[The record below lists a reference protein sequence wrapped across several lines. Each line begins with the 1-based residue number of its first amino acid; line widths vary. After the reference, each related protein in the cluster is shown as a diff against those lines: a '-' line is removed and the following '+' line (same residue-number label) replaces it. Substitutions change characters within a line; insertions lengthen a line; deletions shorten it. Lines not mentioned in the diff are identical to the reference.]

1 MIRRILDLLIY
12 VDPIWWSMN
21 YAYDPK
27 WDKELNLLLDSGD
40 FYAIGEYRACIK
52 KEQLW
57 ISNYPY
63 ASFTKIDSNFNVD
76 GTLRLISGRPSR
88 RTILK
93 AKRKLDNDRKYYNL
107 SNEEKLQKL
116 RDEKLTQLGI

>member
-1 MIRRILDLLIY
+1 MIRRILDLLIILNHS
-12 VDPIWWSMN
+12 IWWSMN

-40 FYAIGEYRACIK
+40 FYDIGEYRACIK

-63 ASFTKIDSNFNVD
+63 ASFIKIVPKSANFDV
-76 GTLRLISGRPSR
+76 ISGRPSR

-93 AKRKLDNDRKYYNL
+93 AKRKLDNDRKYQNL

-116 RDEKLTQLGI
+116 RDEKLTQLGIW